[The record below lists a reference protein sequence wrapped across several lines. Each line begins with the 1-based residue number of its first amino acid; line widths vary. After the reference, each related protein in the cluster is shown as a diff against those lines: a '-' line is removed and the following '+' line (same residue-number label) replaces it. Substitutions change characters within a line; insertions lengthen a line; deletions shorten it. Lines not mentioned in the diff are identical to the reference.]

1 MHAIV
6 TVLTLLRSGAASA
19 RAALTTSSGAFTP
32 ACDVALREI
41 FDRLDEDMDG
51 ALSRKELN
59 EFLVHTEGTELD
71 EAVSETT
78 CTCYDT
84 VCANVSHVTVSS

>member
-1 MHAIV
+1 MHAII
-6 TVLTLLRSGAASA
+6 TVVSLLFHPLLTLLRSGAASA
-19 RAALTTSSGAFTP
+19 RAALMTSSGAFTP
-32 ACDVALREI
+32 ACDFALREI

-59 EFLVHTEGTELD
+59 EFLMHTEGTELD

-78 CTCYDT
+78 CTCYR
-84 VCANVSHVTVSS
+84 VS